1 MFLKDLCLA
10 FGPSGCED
18 NVRDLIH
25 GKINGKTDNI
35 KVDNMGNLIASFNAG
50 DDSAGSLMIAAHMDE
65 VGFMIIDID
74 DDGYLKFGLI
84 GGIDPRVLCGRRVV
98 VGDETTL
105 IHGVISSKPIH
116 LLNDS
121 ERSEATPVKSMYIDI
136 GAKDKEEAEK
146 YVSIGSF
153 GTFDSEYLRFG
164 KDDCML
170 KSKAIDDRIG
180 CALMC
185 DIIEMLSEEKIKL
198 NYDIHFAF
206 TVREEIGFSGAAT
219 AAYTVDP
226 DKAIILEATAIAD
239 IADVD
244 DNKKVANIGQGG
256 VISLVD
262 NSTIYD
268 REFINFAIDTAEKN
282 NIKYQIKRY
291 VSGGNDAGAIQ
302 RTKAGVKVLALSAPC
317 RYLHTA
323 SNVIDMND
331 YDSMKDLLYQIIKNI
346 EF

>member
-18 NVRDLIH
+18 NVRDLIY

-35 KVDNMGNLIASFNAG
+35 KIDNMGNLIASFSAG
-50 DDSAGSLMIAAHMDE
+50 DDSAGTLMIAAHMDE
-65 VGFMIIDID
+65 VGFMINDID
-74 DDGYLKFGLI
+74 DDGYLKFGLV

-98 VGDETTL
+98 VGDETKT

-116 LLNDS
+116 LLSDS

-136 GAKDKEEAEK
+136 GAKNKEEAEQ
-146 YVSIGSF
+146 YVSVGSF

-170 KSKAIDDRIG
+170 KSKAIDDRLG

-185 DIIEMLSEEKIKL
+185 DIIEMLASEKIKL

-219 AAYTVDP
+219 AAYITNP
-226 DKAIILEATAIAD
+226 DKAIILESTAIAD

-244 DNKKVANIGQGG
+244 ANKRVADVGKGG

-268 REFINFAIDTAEKN
+268 RNFIDFAVETAEKN

-302 RTKAGVKVLALSAPC
+302 RTRAGVKVLALSAPC

-323 SNVIDMND
+323 SNVIDMSD

>member
-1 MFLKDLCLA
+1 MLLKDLCLA

-18 NVRDLIH
+18 NVRTLIQDKV
-25 GKINGKTDNI
+25 GGTTDS
-35 KVDNMGNLIASFNAG
+35 MGNLYVTYKSPSN
-50 DDSAGSLMIAAHMDE
+50 SAGTLMIAAHMDE

-84 GGIDPRVLCGRRVV
+84 GGIDPRVLCGRRVL
-98 VGDETTL
+98 VGDETAQ

-116 LLNDS
+116 LLSES

-136 GAKDKEEAEK
+136 GAKNKEEARQ
-146 YVSIGSF
+146 YVNIGSF
-153 GTFDSEYLRFG
+153 GTFDSEYLHFG

-185 DIIEMLSEEKIKL
+185 DIIGMLSSEKVQL
-198 NYDIHFAF
+198 DYDIHFAF
-206 TVREEIGFSGAAT
+206 TVREEIGFSGAAA
-219 AAYTVDP
+219 AAYRINP
-226 DKAIILEATAIAD
+226 DKAIILEATAIGDIPDAD
-239 IADVD
+239 DS
-244 DNKKVANIGQGG
+244 KKVANVGQGG
-256 VISLVD
+256 VISLAD
-262 NSTIYD
+262 NGTIYD
-268 REFINFAIDTAEKN
+268 SDFIDYAVETAKTN

-302 RTKAGVKVLALSAPC
+302 RTRAGVKVLALSAPC

-323 SNVIDMND
+323 SNVINTAD
-331 YDSMKDLLYQIIKNI
+331 YESMKQLLYHMIKNMK
-346 EF
+346 F